1 MRVELKNFKVVRKFI
16 LSKDVNFKISFLIY

>member
-16 LSKDVNFKISFLIY
+16 LSKDVNFKILFLNY